1 MKEEDRVV
9 KQCGET
15 QKGALSRTFW
25 LATLQLAEE
34 LIQLRDDLE
43 NLCKSIVGRE
53 STQQAREAAKKIVP
67 FALVVSCQSTSRFDH
82 RRLTCPSSEHR
93 RAPPQLFGV
102 DPDWTLHTDAWQ
114 TTC

>member
-15 QKGALSRTFW
+15 QKGALSRPFW

-43 NLCKSIVGRE
+43 NLFKGIVERD
-53 STQQAREAAKKIVP
+53 TLTRPATPKRRP
-67 FALVVSCQSTSRFDH
+67 SRS
-82 RRLTCPSSEHR
+82 R
-93 RAPPQLFGV
+93 
-102 DPDWTLHTDAWQ
+102 
-114 TTC
+114 